1 MSFIHLAVTHVIT
14 RLKPLKTFEIS
25 PDLTISHSQSTIMSS
40 SSTPARGLSLY
51 ANLLDPSAATTPGS
65 VSRAPVVFKTGA
77 ADTHEDASAKKHQ
90 IDAGMALTEPSQSV
104 LVMVLLTLFD
114 LKSYITIPANEKTTT
129 FSETEAKDILP
140 ETSSRQ
146 LQPK

>member
-1 MSFIHLAVTHVIT
+1 
-14 RLKPLKTFEIS
+14 
-25 PDLTISHSQSTIMSS
+25 MSS